1 MIEVINDVYNWL
13 DVANVPT
20 PSVERIQEWVNSEIE
35 EFKEALEI
43 NDKDEMADAVC
54 DQIIFSLNEAYF
66 YGVTQKQL
74 NNRMKQVLQSNWTK
88 YAKTEQEA
96 IDTVKAYKT
105 GNHWNKKGVSI
116 QTDYKKEFVKDK
128 EVFIIKDSNTG
139 KILKSLGFIDS
150 QNIQL

>member
-35 EFKEALEI
+35 EFKEALPDD
-43 NDKDEMADAVC
+43 NDDERADAIADAIV
-54 DQIIFSLNEAYF
+54 FLLNLGYF
-66 YGVTQKQL
+66 YDVHPKRL
-74 NNRMKQVLQSNWTK
+74 DKRMKQVLQSNWTK

-96 IDTVKAYKT
+96 IDTVEAYRT
-105 GNHWNKKGVSI
+105 STHWNKPNVSI
-116 QTDYKKEFVKDK
+116 QTDYKKELVDGK

-139 KILKSLGFIDS
+139 KILKALGFIDS
-150 QNIQL
+150 QNIEL